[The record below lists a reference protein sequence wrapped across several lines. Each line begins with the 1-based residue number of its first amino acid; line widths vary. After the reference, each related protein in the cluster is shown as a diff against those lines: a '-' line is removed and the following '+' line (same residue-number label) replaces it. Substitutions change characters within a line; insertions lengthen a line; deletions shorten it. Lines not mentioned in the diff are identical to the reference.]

1 MFKTTLFWVQVHD
14 ISVHFLTRAMVE
26 EICDIIGEVQ
36 KSTGV
41 VDEEGGHFIRVH
53 VLIDIS
59 LPLCRGKLITMED
72 GGKIWIGFKYKRLPN
87 FCFGCVRLNH
97 SDKNCELWIESKGT
111 LTCQSSNNLTCCY

>member
-1 MFKTTLFWVQVHD
+1 M
-14 ISVHFLTRAMVE
+14 TRAMVE

-36 KSTGV
+36 KSTGA

-72 GGKIWIGFKYKRLPN
+72 GGKIWIGFKYERLPN
-87 FCFGCVRLNH
+87 FCFECVCLNH
-97 SDKNCELWIESKGT
+97 SDQNCELWIESKGT
-111 LTCQSSNNLTCCY
+111 LTCQSSNNLTWL